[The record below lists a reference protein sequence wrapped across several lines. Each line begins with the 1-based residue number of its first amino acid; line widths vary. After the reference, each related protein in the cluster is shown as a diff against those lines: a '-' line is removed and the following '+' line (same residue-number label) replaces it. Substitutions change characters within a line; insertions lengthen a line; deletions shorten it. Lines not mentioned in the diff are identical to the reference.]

1 MRKNILLPGHKELRY
16 IIREIVDVAKQVEKY
31 KTIYRENIWDPV
43 EKGEKIPNW
52 MKDIIKNACNKDE
65 VYWYSPTRWH
75 KKAIDYIIS
84 KKPKLTENDI
94 IFFNWIWDAISKI
107 YKALSF
113 DSRIIWPNPAYPTH
127 SSSEAAHANSFH
139 LTYKL
144 NPNNN
149 WYPDLEELENK
160 VKYNP
165 NIVGILVINPDN
177 PTWAVFPK
185 EILKQFVKIAK
196 KYNLFL
202 IFDEI
207 YEKLVFDKNDKV
219 NLSDIIEDVP
229 GISMKWISKD
239 LPWPGGRC
247 GWIEVYNQ
255 DKDENFKQ
263 FVQTLLAAK
272 MVEVCSTT
280 LPQYVLP
287 DIYESEEY
295 QKDLEKRIKKYKKR
309 ADLATNFLNKIPG
322 LKVIKPK
329 WAFYL
334 TVLLDKVDKNIP
346 IKISNP
352 EIKKIIQPKMDNTSR
367 FDEKFCLWLL
377 WETGVCVVPLS
388 GFNTDV
394 EGFRMTLLEENEEK
408 FRKIL
413 NLIGEYV
420 YSITQN

>member
-1 MRKNILLPGHKELRY
+1 MRKNILLPWHKELRY
-16 IIREIVDVAKQVEKY
+16 IIREIVQTAKKVEKY
-31 KTIYRENIWDPV
+31 KQIYWENIWDPV
-43 EKGEKIPNW
+43 EKWEQIPTW
-52 MKDIIKNACNKDE
+52 MKKIVKNACDKDE
-65 VYWYSPTRWH
+65 VYGYSPTRWH
-75 KKAIDYIIS
+75 PKAINYIIS
-84 KKPKLTENDI
+84 KNPRLKPEDV
-94 IFFNWIWDAISKI
+94 IFFNGIWDAISKI

-144 NPNNN
+144 DPNNN
-149 WYPDLEELENK
+149 WYPDLDELENK

-177 PTWAVFPK
+177 PTWAIFPK
-185 EILKQFVKIAK
+185 KILKRFVEIAK

-207 YEKLVFDKNDKV
+207 YEKLVFDKKDKI

-229 GISMKWISKD
+229 WISMKWISKD
-239 LPWPGGRC
+239 LPWPGARC

-255 DKDENFKQ
+255 DKDENFKN
-263 FVQTLLAAK
+263 FINTLLAAK

-287 DIYESEEY
+287 DIYESPEY
-295 QKDLEKRIKKYKKR
+295 KNDLQKRIEKYKKR
-309 ADLATNFLNKIPG
+309 ADLAFEILNKTPW

-334 TVLLDKVDKNIP
+334 TVIFDKINKNKQ
-346 IKISNP
+346 IKISNS
-352 EIKKIIQPKMDNTSR
+352 EIQKIIYPQIENTTR

-377 WETGVCVVPLS
+377 WETWVCVVPLS
-388 GFNTDV
+388 WFNT
-394 EGFRMTLLEENEEK
+394 EIEWFRMTLLEENEEK

-413 NLIGEYV
+413 NLIKEYAE
-420 YSITQN
+420 NL

>member
-1 MRKNILLPGHKELRY
+1 M
-16 IIREIVDVAKQVEKY
+16 KQ
-31 KTIYRENIWDPV
+31 
-43 EKGEKIPNW
+43 
-52 MKDIIKNACNKDE
+52 IIKNACDKDE
-65 VYWYSPTRWH
+65 VYGYSPTRGH
-75 KKAIDYIIS
+75 QKAINYIIS
-84 KKPKLTENDI
+84 KNPNLNENDI
-94 IFFNWIWDAISKI
+94 IFFNGIWDAISKI

-144 NPNNN
+144 DPNNN

-165 NIVGILVINPDN
+165 NIVWILVINPDN

-185 EILKQFVKIAK
+185 EVLKKFVQIAR

-207 YEKLVFDKNDKV
+207 YEKLVFDKKDKV

-247 GWIEVYNQ
+247 WWIEVYNQ
-255 DKDENFKQ
+255 DKDKNFNQ
-263 FVQTLLAAK
+263 FVKTLLATK

-295 QKDLEKRIKKYKKR
+295 QSYLKQRIEKYKKR
-309 ADLATNFLNKIPG
+309 ADLAYEILNNTPW

-334 TVLLDKVDKNIP
+334 TVILENIDKNKP

-352 EIKKIIQPKMDNTSR
+352 EIQKIISPYLENTSR

-377 WETGVCVVPLS
+377 GETWVCVVPLS
-388 GFNTDV
+388 GFNTDI
-394 EGFRMTLLEENEEK
+394 EWFRMTLLEENEEK
-408 FRKIL
+408 FKEIL
-413 NLIGEYV
+413 TLIKW
-420 YSITQN
+420 YSQHYL

>member
-1 MRKNILLPGHKELRY
+1 MRKNILLPWHKNLRY
-16 IIREIVDVAKQVEKY
+16 IIREIVQLAKEVEKI
-31 KTIYRENIWDPV
+31 KPIYWENIWDPV
-43 EKGEKIPNW
+43 EKGEPIPDW
-52 MKDIIKNACNKDE
+52 MKQIIKNACEKDE
-65 VYWYSPTRWH
+65 VYWYSPTRGH
-75 KKAIDYIIS
+75 SKAINYLIS
-84 KKPKLTENDI
+84 QNPKLKPEDI

-113 DSRIIWPNPAYPTH
+113 DSRIIGPNPAYPTH

-144 NPNNN
+144 DPENN

-185 EILKQFVKIAK
+185 EVLKQFVKIAK

-207 YEKLVFDKNDKV
+207 YEKLVFNPEDKT

-229 GISMKWISKD
+229 WISMKWISKD

-247 GWIEVYNQ
+247 GRIEVYNQ
-255 DKDENFKQ
+255 DKDPNFKQ
-263 FVQTLLAAK
+263 FVNTLLASK

-287 DIYESEEY
+287 DIYQSEKFKKY
-295 QKDLEKRIKKYKKR
+295 LNKRIEKYKKR
-309 ADLATNFLNKIPG
+309 AQQAQKILWQNPY
-322 LKVIKPK
+322 LKIIPPK
-329 WAFYL
+329 GAFYL
-334 TVLLDKVDKNIP
+334 TVLLNLPDQTQ
-346 IKISNP
+346 IKITDSKTKELISP
-352 EIKKIIQPKMDNTSR
+352 YLEQASR
-367 FDEKFCLWLL
+367 IDEKFCYGLL

-388 GFNTDV
+388 GFNT
-394 EGFRMTLLEENEEK
+394 EYNWFRMTLLEENDEK
-408 FRKIL
+408 FEKIL
-413 NLIGEYV
+413 NLIDEYTKNLV
-420 YSITQN
+420 D